1 VPNSWLRQAATPA
14 MIHPATTGFSRIV
27 YATKADWE
35 GIPMLNACRKK
46 RDTSSHKTGGPSS
59 DKETKEMAK
68 LAKGMHT
75 GV

>member
-1 VPNSWLRQAATPA
+1 
-14 MIHPATTGFSRIV
+14 
-27 YATKADWE
+27 
-35 GIPMLNACRKK
+35 MLNACRKK
-46 RDTSSHKTGGPSS
+46 RDTSSHKTGGPIS